1 MAVVDQETVLYPI
14 CSMEEISEN
23 NPKETIRNKAD
34 GGLKNEVPLN
44 KVKKKMSLRV
54 FCNYIHLN
62 CFIFSRHF
70 SVEKNLPPWG
80 GR

>member
-44 KVKKKMSLRV
+44 KVKKKCL
-54 FCNYIHLN
+54 
-62 CFIFSRHF
+62 
-70 SVEKNLPPWG
+70 
-80 GR
+80 